1 MLGLIHASWLAI
13 TTHTLVDTDRF
24 GRTLQTIYF
33 VERRQKCDQNGRMDE
48 FARKLRERADE
59 LGVSNAELARRCGL
73 GERQYAYYI
82 NGQREPNLRTL
93 VKIARVL
100 NTSADQLLGLTDPQ
114 PPTERARLLDRLKV
128 AASSL
133 TDGEL
138 RTIVT
143 QTEALAIPRPKKT
156 DKRIP

>member
-1 MLGLIHASWLAI
+1 
-13 TTHTLVDTDRF
+13 
-24 GRTLQTIYF
+24 
-33 VERRQKCDQNGRMDE
+33 MDK

-82 NGQREPNLRTL
+82 SGQREPNLRTL

-100 NTSADQLLGLTDPQ
+100 NTSSDHLLGLTDSQPQ
-114 PPTERARLLDRLKV
+114 TKRARLLDRLTV
-128 AASSL
+128 AAASL
-133 TDGEL
+133 TDEEL

-143 QTEALAIPRPKKT
+143 QIEALAISCPEKTGKK
-156 DKRIP
+156 IPPISGV